1 MRVDKESIV
10 HPIAP
15 VYDKNSRILILGS
28 FPSVL
33 SRKEGF
39 FYGNPQNRFWAVMAA
54 VLDTELPQT
63 VEEKKTM
70 LLEGRVALFDAAKA
84 CRIRGSADA
93 TMTDA
98 VPADLRPILR
108 AADIR
113 RVFVN
118 GRQAE
123 RIMKE
128 TGIET
133 EYLPSTS
140 PANARMNLTRLVAV
154 WKEKLDPYLLENKE
168 SRRK

>member
-1 MRVDKESIV
+1 MEKLT

-15 VYDKNSRILILGS
+15 VYDEHSRILILGS

-39 FYGNPQNRFWAVMAA
+39 FYGNPQNRFWKVLAA
-54 VLDTELPQT
+54 VLN
-63 VEEKKTM
+63 VETPETIAAKKQM
-70 LLEGRVALFDAAKA
+70 LLTGRIALFDAAIS

-93 TMTDA
+93 TMTDP
-98 VPADLRPILR
+98 VPADLSPILET
-108 AADIR
+108 AGIR
-113 RVFVN
+113 RIFVN

-133 EYLPSTS
+133 DYLPSTS
-140 PANARMNLTRLVAV
+140 PANARMTVERLTEV
-154 WKEKLDPYLLENKE
+154 WGEKIRPFLFLD
-168 SRRK
+168 S